1 MVWNALD
8 FPGLVFPVTTVDP
21 VLDTPKPAH
30 DFLSDTDK
38 LIYELCKSNFEI
50 IKLYFH
56 YDVADTPERFKDA
69 PVGLQVLARP
79 QEDEAVLGMG
89 EIIDKALASHKA
101 NL

>member
-1 MVWNALD
+1 MAWSALD
-8 FPGLVFPVTTVDP
+8 LPSLAFPVTTVDP
-21 VLDTPKPAH
+21 VLDVPKPPH
-30 DFLSDTDK
+30 DFLSDIDK
-38 LIYELCKSNFEI
+38 VIYELCKSYFEI
-50 IKLYFH
+50 IMLYFH
-56 YDVADTPERFKDA
+56 CDVADTPERFKDA